1 MSKGLF
7 EQATKPLVERK
18 VVHPEILELCRELKL
33 QLKELRGLERARCA
47 MDLSLPIYCTTNLGR
62 AEEFFNLRIFSSQMS
77 SRSYLSIEKC
87 SALLFPKEK
96 HFHQWGNDGI

>member
-62 AEEFFNLRIFSSQMS
+62 AEEFFNLRIFSSQ
-77 SRSYLSIEKC
+77 
-87 SALLFPKEK
+87 SAEECRDQTFSLLWLGWFCCPARV
-96 HFHQWGNDGI
+96 